1 MKINTYISNF
11 FDELPT
17 RLFLMLFM
25 FSNDPGYGNGAWYK
39 SLGPRKQT
47 DTELENA
54 KFNPDNYRTQTFD
67 KVQTFNE
74 AYKKLIEIRNI
85 EAK

>member
-1 MKINTYISNF
+1 MTIAACIANF
-11 FDELPT
+11 LVELPT

-47 DTELENA
+47 AAELENA
-54 KFNPDNYRTQTFD
+54 KFDPDNYRSETLSKAQTFD
-67 KVQTFNE
+67 E
-74 AYKKLIEIRNI
+74 SYKKLIEIRNI